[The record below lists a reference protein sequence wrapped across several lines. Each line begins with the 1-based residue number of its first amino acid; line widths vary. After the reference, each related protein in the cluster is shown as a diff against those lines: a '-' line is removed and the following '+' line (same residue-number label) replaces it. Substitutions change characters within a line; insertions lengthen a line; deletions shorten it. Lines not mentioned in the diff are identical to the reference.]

1 MKAVDGDR
9 GIGNPITY
17 SITGG
22 PDHLFAVNKL
32 NGLVYVNVRLVLLY
46 RLLLAWQWIL
56 CENPTLIIT
65 KCAKAPID
73 RESEDARNGAFIL
86 EVTTHYQHNSI
97 IADSASASAPLKYEL
112 DNHQGDW
119 NRGAWRGEEGRVHH
133 H

>member
-1 MKAVDGDR
+1 M
-9 GIGNPITY
+9 
-17 SITGG
+17 
-22 PDHLFAVNKL
+22 
-32 NGLVYVNVRLVLLY
+32 
-46 RLLLAWQWIL
+46 
-56 CENPTLIIT
+56 LIIT

-86 EVTTHYQHNSI
+86 EVTTHHQHNSI

-112 DNHQGDW
+112 DNPQGDW